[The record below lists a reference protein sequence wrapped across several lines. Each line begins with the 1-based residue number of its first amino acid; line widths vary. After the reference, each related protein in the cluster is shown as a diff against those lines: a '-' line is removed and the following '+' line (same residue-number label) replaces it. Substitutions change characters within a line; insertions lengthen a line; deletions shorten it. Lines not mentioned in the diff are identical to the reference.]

1 MGKFFFNLNAK
12 KRLSNCDSKFRGNK
26 TKYRQILLH
35 FTDSVFLFVCLFFV
49 LQTEGL
55 WQLHMELF
63 YQCHLCNS
71 ICSLHVS
78 VSHFGI
84 LPYFK
89 VFITCYG
96 DLRSV
101 AFDVIVIAFRHRELC
116 PYRLM
121 NPTDTS
127 SACSVFSKPHWSGI
141 PISHSP
147 QVSLFP
153 ETQQYWN

>member
-1 MGKFFFNLNAK
+1 MLKKGFQTVIQNLEAIKQNTGKSYCTSQTVF
-12 KRLSNCDSKFRGNK
+12 
-26 TKYRQILLH
+26 
-35 FTDSVFLFVCLFFV
+35 FLFVCLFFV

-89 VFITCYG
+89 FFITCYG